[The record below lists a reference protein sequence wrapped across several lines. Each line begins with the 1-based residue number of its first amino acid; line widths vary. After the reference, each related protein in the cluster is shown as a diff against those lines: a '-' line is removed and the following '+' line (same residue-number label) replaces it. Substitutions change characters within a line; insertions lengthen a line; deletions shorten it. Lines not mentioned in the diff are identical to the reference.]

1 MENNPT
7 ASLQNVTFRYPETER
22 DVFSGLDLT
31 LPRGVLS
38 FVGQNGTGKSTL
50 LLLIGGRVLP
60 QTGTVTL
67 LDKDTKEL
75 QHTDETEKN
84 RYASFIYQNM
94 EFETEEPIG
103 DLIDYV
109 YENGFYDTFDPDF
122 KKELI
127 EVLELES
134 FLNKK
139 TQEISKG
146 QLQRTIIAFSLL
158 YGSKTILMD
167 EPVFALEDYQKERV
181 MEFLTEYAREY
192 DIPVLYSAHELD
204 LTKKYSDYIVLF
216 YKDGTMRVGTTEEL
230 YKSDIIEKVYETP
243 FSMLKLK
250 ESMFRSDLLTI
261 SKAARNELDDQ
272 DVNK

>member
-1 MENNPT
+1 MGQNPT
-7 ASLQNVTFRYPETER
+7 VSFQDVTFRYQETDR
-22 DVFSGLDLT
+22 DVFRELDLT
-31 LPRGVLS
+31 LPHGVLS

-50 LLLIGGRVLP
+50 LLLSGGRVLP
-60 QTGTVTL
+60 QAGTVTL
-67 LDKDTKEL
+67 LGKDTKEL
-75 QHTDETEKN
+75 QAADETEKN

-103 DLIDYV
+103 DLIDFV
-109 YENGFYDTFDPDF
+109 YENGFYNTFDPDF

-181 MEFLTEYAREY
+181 MGFLTDYAREY
-192 DIPVLYSAHELD
+192 NIPVLYSAHELD

-216 YKDGTMRVGTTEEL
+216 YKDGTITVGKTEDL
-230 YKSDIIEKVYETP
+230 YTPDSIEKVYETP

-261 SKAARNELDDQ
+261 SKAARNELND
-272 DVNK
+272 